1 MSWNYEDYLKKQL
14 TILARDYN
22 VNIEIATEQMFAK
35 IKDPI
40 PNTIYVVIKYL
51 STSIAFNSTVR
62 PIQILVVSEGNQM
75 INAKAIFDT
84 FANDFNWQ
92 MVIDGTTYV
101 KQQYSSPVV
110 LSNFNDI
117 GYDFRSVLYMSGTL
131 IQMDDVVDISTTLSD
146 VVYEGAI
153 SVKIG
158 ENTAEIIK
166 PITFQFQYNTGCDTQ
181 PIGGQ
186 TISSSVKSVS
196 TFSLIFTIPAQDS
209 TLLSNAT
216 AISAGT
222 QSGNTKFTIAF
233 SLSGVSFSYD
243 CILTA
248 FNFTTSPNNVPALQ
262 FTFMR

>member
-1 MSWNYEDYLKKQL
+1 MSWNYENYLKRQL

-22 VNIEIATEQMFAK
+22 VNVEIATEQMFAK
-35 IKDPI
+35 IKDPV

-75 INAKAIFDT
+75 ANAKAIFDT

-92 MVIDGTTYV
+92 MVIDGQTYV
-101 KQQYSSPVV
+101 KQQYSNPVV

-131 IQMDDVVDISTTLSD
+131 IEMENVVDIQNLTIT
-146 VVYEGAI
+146 
-153 SVKIG
+153 IG
-158 ENTAEIIK
+158 ENDPEIIK

-181 PIGGQ
+181 PIGGSM
-186 TISSSVKSVS
+186 ISSSVKSVS
-196 TFSLIFTIPAQDS
+196 TFSLMFTIPAQTS
-209 TLLSNAT
+209 TLLTNCVN
-216 AISAGT
+216 ISANN
-222 QSGNTKFTIAF
+222 QSGNTKFNIAF
-233 SLSGVSFSYD
+233 TLAGINFNYD
-243 CILTA
+243 CILTS

-262 FTFMR
+262 FGFMR

>member
-1 MSWNYEDYLKKQL
+1 MSWNYENYLKRQL

-22 VNIEIATEQMFAK
+22 VNVEIATEQMFAK
-35 IKDPI
+35 IKDPV

-75 INAKAIFDT
+75 ANAKAIFDT

-92 MVIDGTTYV
+92 MVIDGQTYV
-101 KQQYSSPVV
+101 KQQYSNPVV

-131 IQMDDVVDISTTLSD
+131 IQMDNVVDISTTLEN

-158 ENTAEIIK
+158 ENEPEIIK

-181 PIGGQ
+181 PIGGSM
-186 TISSSVKSVS
+186 ISSSIKSVS
-196 TFSLIFTIPAQDS
+196 TFSLMFTIPAQTS
-209 TLLSNAT
+209 TLLRNCVS
-216 AISAGT
+216 ISANN
-222 QSGNTKFTIAF
+222 QSGNTKFNIIFT
-233 SLSGVSFSYD
+233 LSGISFNYD
-243 CILTA
+243 CILTS

-262 FTFMR
+262 FGFMR